1 MRNSQFIRGV
11 GVGLLVSTLIF
22 AVTTKQNTRPMS
34 EQEIIRKARQLGM
47 YTEEEV
53 KNQKLDESLSK
64 VDGSVKDDQN
74 QNSDPATVSGG
85 GMDAGKNEVSQ
96 NEVTSPGAVTSQDA
110 VTSQETDEEDTKK
123 QEESSPPTDVVK
135 LTISQG
141 MPSNEVARLLE
152 KAGVIESASAFDRYL
167 CNHGY
172 ENYIR
177 SGTYTFSGEDDYE
190 TIAKVITK
198 K

>member
-22 AVTTKQNTRPMS
+22 SVTTKETTTPMS

-47 YTEEEV
+47 YTEEEI
-53 KNQKLDESLSK
+53 KNQRLDESLSK
-64 VDGSVKDDQN
+64 VDGSVEEGKDQPAD
-74 QNSDPATVSGG
+74 SDTDNDTETVSGSG
-85 GMDAGKNEVSQ
+85 LGTEKSDE
-96 NEVTSPGAVTSQDA
+96 D
-110 VTSQETDEEDTKK
+110 QEKPEET
-123 QEESSPPTDVVK
+123 SPPTDVVK

-141 MPSNEVARLLE
+141 MPSNEAARLLE
-152 KAGVIESASAFDRYL
+152 DAGVVKSASAFDRYL

-177 SGTYTFSGEDDYE
+177 SGTYTFSATDDYE
-190 TIAKVITK
+190 TIAKTITK